1 LDPNTFWRARAFQSF
16 DDGYVDA
23 FVSVDFD
30 AFWCYGLSFALL
42 VFGEFLD
49 ELFVFFY
56 FFV

>member
-1 LDPNTFWRARAFQSF
+1 MYAASFYAFN
-16 DDGYVDA
+16 DGDVNA

-30 AFWCYGLSFALL
+30 AFWCYGLSSALL